1 MIAPKI
7 AKNIGVL
14 NTMILSQMIAN
25 GIIIVAAL
33 SSNWIL
39 ATVLYLIK
47 ESFNDLDI
55 PTRQA
60 FMMSIVKENNQT
72 PLSFVPGISSLFVPA
87 FPYAA

>member
-47 ESFNDLDI
+47 ES
-55 PTRQA
+55 TRCLKKNKRVL
-60 FMMSIVKENNQT
+60 IKK
-72 PLSFVPGISSLFVPA
+72 III
-87 FPYAA
+87 